1 MWSVLV
7 LITEIILKRV
17 RESIFFQSNNFIVS
31 KVTDGKEVAKSLML
45 FKLPKIIAISSSLL
59 IFFVKKIN
67 RLQIVL
73 ITSFYYTTDRYSYQP
88 TYRVSIYTHLF
99 LFAAICENLFDS
111 LLIYDHLCESIF

>member
-31 KVTDGKEVAKSLML
+31 KVTDGEEVAKSLML

-73 ITSFYYTTDRYSYQP
+73 ITSFYYTTDVYPYQP
-88 TYRVSIYTHLF
+88 TYRASIYTHLL
-99 LFAAICENLFDS
+99 LFAAICENLLDS